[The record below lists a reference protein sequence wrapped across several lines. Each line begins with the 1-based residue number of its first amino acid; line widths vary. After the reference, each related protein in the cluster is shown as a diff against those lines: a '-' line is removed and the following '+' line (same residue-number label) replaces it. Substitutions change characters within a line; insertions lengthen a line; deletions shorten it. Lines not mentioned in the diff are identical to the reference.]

1 MKSSTVIEQLK
12 HIIAQDLDVN
22 LALEDI
28 NEESSLFE
36 DGLGLDSVSVMEFI
50 TLIEE
55 RFKFQFSDSELN
67 IESFKSLNML
77 ANIISNKLK
86 DNNN

>member
-1 MKSSTVIEQLK
+1 MKSGTLIEQLK
-12 HIIAQDLDVN
+12 HIIVEELDVN

-77 ANIISNKLK
+77 AKIICSKLGE
-86 DNNN
+86 NNN